1 MFKFGLLALLIVLSK
16 AVQADDTKQDASETA
31 QVEKLEDK
39 QNQEQEQSS
48 TEETAVSEDEA
59 SEESEKESV
68 EGAGEESGEESAEQE
83 NDETETAQDA
93 TTDEEQSS
101 VKESED
107 EAYRPEDTDLI
118 LETVVQGY
126 LADDYVYAYNEGQTV
141 YIPLTQLANL
151 IGLDYKNEDN
161 IVKINYI
168 NAKQFVF
175 DIDLNNFTAQK
186 GDTKIDMVE
195 SDYKYL
201 DDTMFFSSSFLE
213 RFLAIELKIDFYD
226 MTLNIDRDT
235 EFPTLVKL
243 NADKRRK
250 SKGLYTMQDNS
261 FKGYEM
267 DERLIGTPVLD
278 VQVGAGLQ
286 YSESTGDY
294 TDSSSYALNFSTIAA
309 GLDVISYI
317 SGNSSNDHDPTFRIS
332 AGRTLLNDPPNAIN
346 LKKFELGDIN
356 GISDSYF
363 SSASY
368 GRGITASSFKNL
380 VMSANKTIN
389 ITGPLVEG
397 WEVELYW
404 NNQLIGYKQNGE
416 AGQYNFANIPVSYG
430 LNTFKLVFYGPYGE
444 VRTEEK
450 RYYAG
455 TSPVKKGEI
464 GYNIAAYQPWRYLV
478 ETYETNKYEGKD
490 ILVLDSNFYYGLT
503 DNLTL
508 MAGVTQTPDEVTKT
522 ETEYFSMTGFQYA
535 IKGSSIQYNLE
546 RNFDTGNIGHHAE
559 WQGDIYVGTLYAS
572 YDEYNELHSPVSYYG
587 NEYLKNKTEF
597 RFNGTLPFAL
607 PFYVSYRTG
616 EKENGE
622 IPYEDIVGRISKN
635 ISRGWYVSIEDTYD
649 AINHE
654 NEVKPTVYN
663 YWDKFS
669 LENMLTYRTNPNPDA
684 LEYSSKLT
692 WRDDRYTYWTAS
704 YRRDLETDR
713 DYYSVSGSR
722 IFPFGG
728 LSLTLQYDSDK
739 NASAYLTYNVSFA
752 KEPGG
757 VRILTSNNSQF
768 SSSGSIFVRAHD
780 EHGTPL
786 EGVGLK
792 ANNLVDDVYTDER
805 GTALLTD
812 LLSYEKTIL
821 TVDIESVEDVALKPV
836 DDTKKLVLRPGTVKT
851 VDILFKHFG
860 NIEGYLANPEGKRL
874 YGYEI
879 AAVDEQGNDVSVVYA
894 DLEGYFIVTDVP
906 FGTYDVVVR
915 RDGKILTQLDDITVD
930 DVDIYVDQ
938 IFYNEEGIGEGTTD
952 AATDETSEGTDL
964 DKVAATMSEAVE
976 ATNAESSAENV
987 ADDIVSA
994 PLDALTGV
1002 AEAVG
1007 DVASSATDAVTAT
1020 GVAATATAVG
1030 LIAGDDEEENS
1041 EDNSENKSEDKPVTE
1056 AIMTSEQK
1064 EPEVIKAEEEK

>member
-1 MFKFGLLALLIVLSK
+1 MDLQEKKFCKQVSVSSISKLGLFALLMILSET
-16 AVQADDTKQDASETA
+16 VQAEDTKEISSEVA
-31 QVEKLEDK
+31 KVEHNQNSEKIQSLDEENHNSKDVYDGLSLEEK
-39 QNQEQEQSS
+39 N
-48 TEETAVSEDEA
+48 EETV
-59 SEESEKESV
+59 
-68 EGAGEESGEESAEQE
+68 SGEELSDEKE
-83 NDETETAQDA
+83 N
-93 TTDEEQSS
+93 
-101 VKESED
+101 ED
-107 EAYRPEDTDLI
+107 ENYRPEDTDLI

-126 LADDYVYAYNEGQTV
+126 LADDYVYAYNADNKV
-141 YIPLTQLANL
+141 YIPLTQLASI
-151 IGLDYKNEDN
+151 IGLDYQNENN

-175 DIDLNNFTAQK
+175 NIDLNNFTAQK
-186 GDTKIDMVE
+186 GDIKIDMAE

-201 DDTMFFSSSFLE
+201 DDTMFFSSTFLE

-250 SKGLYTMQDNS
+250 NKGLYTMQDNS
-261 FKGYEM
+261 FKDYEM

-278 VQVGAGLQ
+278 VQLGAGIQ

-294 TDSSSYALNFSTIAA
+294 TDSSSFALNFSTIAA

-317 SGNSSNDHDPTFRIS
+317 SGNSSNDHKPTFRIS

-346 LKKFELGDIN
+346 LKKFEIGDIN

-508 MAGVTQTPDEVTKT
+508 MAGVTQTPDEETKT
-522 ETEYFSMTGFQYA
+522 ETQYFSMTGFQYA

-546 RNFDTGNIGHHAE
+546 RNFDTGKIGHHAE
-559 WQGDIYVGTLYAS
+559 WQGDIYIGTLYAS

-597 RFNGTLPFAL
+597 RFNGTFPFAL

-616 EKENGE
+616 KKENNE
-622 IPYEDIVGRISKN
+622 VPYEDIVGRISKN

-649 AINHE
+649 AINYE
-654 NEVKPTVYN
+654 NEIKPIVYN
-663 YWDKFS
+663 YWGKFS

-684 LEYSSKLT
+684 LEFSSKLT

-739 NASAYLTYNVSFA
+739 NASAYVSYNISFA
-752 KEPGG
+752 KEPDGA
-757 VRILTSNNSQF
+757 RILTSNNSQF

-792 ANNLVDDVYTDER
+792 ANNLVYDIYTDAK

-812 LLSYEKTIL
+812 LLSYERTIL
-821 TVDIESVEDVALKPV
+821 TVDIESVDDVSLKPV
-836 DDTKKLVLRPGTVKT
+836 EETKKVVLRPGTVKT

-879 AAVDEQGNDVSVVYA
+879 AAIDSEGKEVSTVYA

-906 FGTYDVVVR
+906 FGTYNVVVR
-915 RDGKILTQLDDITVD
+915 KDGKILTQLDDILVD
-930 DVDIYVDQ
+930 DIDIYVDQ
-938 IFYNEEGIGEGTTD
+938 IFYNEAGIEED
-952 AATDETSEGTDL
+952 SD
-964 DKVAATMSEAVE
+964 
-976 ATNAESSAENV
+976 N
-987 ADDIVSA
+987 IVS
-994 PLDALTGV
+994 
-1002 AEAVG
+1002 
-1007 DVASSATDAVTAT
+1007 
-1020 GVAATATAVG
+1020 
-1030 LIAGDDEEENS
+1030 
-1041 EDNSENKSEDKPVTE
+1041 
-1056 AIMTSEQK
+1056 K
-1064 EPEVIKAEEEK
+1064 E